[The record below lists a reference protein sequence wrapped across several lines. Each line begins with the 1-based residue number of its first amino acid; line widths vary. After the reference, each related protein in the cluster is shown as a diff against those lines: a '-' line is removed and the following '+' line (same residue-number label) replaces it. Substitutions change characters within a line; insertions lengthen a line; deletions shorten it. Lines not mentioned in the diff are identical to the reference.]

1 MGWPVISSVRQV
13 CIEGEPVTRGLG
25 AEWAK
30 SARLSSGVVAAVKA
44 SAKAE
49 KTAVR
54 QWIARIQ
61 DYALMSGETK
71 SAHRGTRQP
80 PLEPMF
86 VLRTLVLARCRA
98 CAVLVGRITTKWP
111 EKIWPALDLGFS

>member
-25 AEWAK
+25 VEGAK

-44 SAKAE
+44 SAKDE
-49 KTAVR
+49 KTAER

-61 DYALMSGETK
+61 DYALISGETK
-71 SAHRGTRQP
+71 SAHCGTLQP
-80 PLEPMF
+80 S
-86 VLRTLVLARCRA
+86 RTNVRNTNIGSGTMPRMRRLSWANPGEVAGEDSA
-98 CAVLVGRITTKWP
+98 GT
-111 EKIWPALDLGFS
+111 